1 MSPAE
6 LLRVPLGN
14 FEIGEVEPASLLGSL
29 SDELSRRWDVALER
43 AATRK
48 GMPDETRCWLQAK
61 LGELAT
67 QPSDQKRA
75 LAAEVDAALRL
86 SWLGP
91 VARLS
96 ETTAPTPDF
105 EVTGLRVEVYCPH
118 EHSHEREVVQADLAQ
133 QQARAKG
140 PVKVAIA
147 VSHPTTGSGRQVK
160 DGEICRDG
168 SNKALSYPSNKIMD
182 RMFGNETKRS
192 GKQFREGDANVLW
205 LDLKH
210 GWNFGTAECLPFRS
224 IVAKGTCFTGMNGI
238 WHGFYGRP
246 RAPLFAERTALE
258 YPLPIRS
265 YPQQRS
271 GWFREIQKV
280 AAAIVSVRDGVVLFE
295 NPWASH
301 PLNKGQRNEL
311 LRLSELRPEF
321 SWFGA
326 NVGIEVEAV
335 LGRMAALAELN
346 GQEASA

>member
-6 LLRVPLGN
+6 LLRVHLGN
-14 FEIGEVEPASLLGSL
+14 FEVGEVMPASLLGSL
-29 SDELSRRWDVALER
+29 SDELIRSWEVALER
-43 AATRK
+43 AATRE

-67 QPSDQKRA
+67 QPGDELRA

-91 VARLS
+91 VARLP
-96 ETTAPTPDF
+96 EGKEPTPDF
-105 EVTGLRVEVYCPH
+105 EVNGLRVEVYCPH
-118 EHSHEREVVQADLAQ
+118 EHSHEREVVRAELQHHK
-133 QQARAKG
+133 ARSTG

-160 DGEICRDG
+160 NGEICRDRN
-168 SNKALSYPSNKIMD
+168 NKALSYPSNKIMD

-210 GWNFGTAECLPFRS
+210 GWNLGTAECLPFRS

-246 RAPLFAERTALE
+246 RAPLFPERTALE

-271 GWFREIQKV
+271 GWFREVQKV
-280 AAAIVSVRDGVVLFE
+280 AAAIISVRDGVVLFE

-301 PLNKGQRNEL
+301 PFNRAQRDEL

-321 SWFGA
+321 SWFGPH
-326 NVGIEVEAV
+326 VGIEVEGV
-335 LGRMAALAELN
+335 LGRMVVLAELN